1 MSPHARSATDQ
12 TSVDP
17 AGGCYGLLR
26 ALVDRQV
33 QTLEAVYPGLM
44 DVVDMRPVEHWC
56 VWGALLELMDDD
68 FDRVRREFE
77 VYVQRREHV
86 SIGRAREIAAAVG
99 RATAIAHS
107 LADGIALAG
116 REAVRTGFDRC
127 FLAAAMYLR
136 GPGRVDS

>member
-1 MSPHARSATDQ
+1 MSPHARPATDQ
-12 TSVDP
+12 TATDP

-26 ALVDRQV
+26 ALVDRQAQAV
-33 QTLEAVYPGLM
+33 EAVYPGLM
-44 DVVDMRPVEHWC
+44 GVVDMRPVEHWC
-56 VWGALLELMDDD
+56 VWGALMELMGDDLE
-68 FDRVRREFE
+68 RVQGEFEIYVLRRE
-77 VYVQRREHV
+77 QV
-86 SIGRAREIAAAVG
+86 SSARARELAHAAW
-99 RATAIAHS
+99 RATATAHS